1 MFGQM
6 PCCNPEIAAFTTV
19 CGSEKERKGEKKERK
34 REKSGEKES
43 ERKRCPGSSIINL
56 HSI

>member
-34 REKSGEKES
+34 REKKRENEREK
-43 ERKRCPGSSIINL
+43 RVKR
-56 HSI
+56 